1 MTSSRLHIGRLL
13 LGHSRTPE
21 YSDVIPLLTTLTSET
36 ALVHKLFAPSR
47 VVHLLYALVG
57 NAFEDHHGDETDK
70 QKAANDDSDDSASVS
85 FVLLMNVVIHE
96 LGIIVIFPF
105 LFKPLSLNL
114 FRDYRCFRGGDFGS
128 GLLTVD
134 RLLLSID
141 AILNFSGFIGAEDV
155 GAAGFDLLDSSDD
168 ISLDHVLVDLDLLPL
183 FDSFCCGFNIQLFS
197 FNQVLTSVDRID
209 KVSELNR
216 IVCNN
221 IAGCNLVGRFVI

>member
-1 MTSSRLHIGRLL
+1 MSLVLGNRFRVTIGNF
-13 LGHSRTPE
+13 LGFFFGRNT
-21 YSDVIPLLTTLTSET
+21 
-36 ALVHKLFAPSR
+36 KLGF
-47 VVHLLYALVG
+47 VG
-57 NAFEDHHGDETDK
+57 N
-70 QKAANDDSDDSASVS
+70 
-85 FVLLMNVVIHE
+85 
-96 LGIIVIFPF
+96 
-105 LFKPLSLNL
+105 
-114 FRDYRCFRGGDFGS
+114 RGFYSCSCSS

-168 ISLDHVLVDLDLLPL
+168 ISLDHVLVDLDLRPL
-183 FDSFCCGFNIQLFS
+183 FDSFFCGINIQLFS
-197 FNQVLTSVDRID
+197 VNQVLTSVDRID